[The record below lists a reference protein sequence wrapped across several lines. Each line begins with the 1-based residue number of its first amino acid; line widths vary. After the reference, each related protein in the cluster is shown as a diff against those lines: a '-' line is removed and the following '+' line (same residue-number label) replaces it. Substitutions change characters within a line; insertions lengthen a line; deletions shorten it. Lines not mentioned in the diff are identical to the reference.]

1 MQVSYQQKEREIC
14 KARFFCH
21 VMQIIP
27 SVAAPFGGNFQE
39 QRGGLDPSVQVMYQ
53 SVNAEQ
59 DHGKQGKINV
69 CELSKFE

>member
-1 MQVSYQQKEREIC
+1 
-14 KARFFCH
+14 
-21 VMQIIP
+21 MQIIP